1 MIFLTYFWMQ
11 LIVVTGMG
19 PLVALK
25 FYQYTYRPTA
35 INVLQMHERQHSL
48 SSSEEIEKNSD
59 ISLSVTNSNSS
70 HGSVYEPLLL
80 SETSSVPKKGG
91 LSITSAD
98 SSQMKVAAGLVASSE
113 FLPASSSPRNLVST
127 YSRNKNKGSFS
138 PDQ

>member
-1 MIFLTYFWMQ
+1 MQ

-19 PLVALK
+19 PLAALK

-35 INVLQMHERQHSL
+35 INVLQMHERQHSP

-91 LSITSAD
+91 LAITSAD

-113 FLPASSSPRNLVST
+113 FLPVSPSPRTLIST

-138 PDQ
+138 QDQ